1 MNFYSTVDAGDK
13 TVYKKLASQMR
24 SFRIYIQDVFYKKN
38 MRMHIIAYLLAVQMP
53 DQLLG

>member
-38 MRMHIIAYLLAVQMP
+38 MRMHIAYLLAVQMP